1 MLLATLRRRFTLAII
16 SMLFLTMFLPLNI
29 LPGTAFAQTK
39 PGQCPQGKLCRL
51 STASLPTPAQGTYIN
66 VVPTSGPPNTSV
78 AATGG
83 GFPAND
89 TIQIWFD
96 QTDTGA
102 RATTDSQGNFKTNF
116 NVPSNATLGIHPV

>member
-1 MLLATLRRRFTLAII
+1 
-16 SMLFLTMFLPLNI
+16 
-29 LPGTAFAQTK
+29 
-39 PGQCPQGKLCRL
+39 KLCRL

-116 NVPSNATLGIHPV
+116 NVPSNATLGIHPVYALDGSEQASTPFQVTSTSSALSIQTMFTRDGNGNVKNTF